1 MSMSTISISFPTRQ
15 NLNNFMNLINSFTG
29 YTLEGFYPD
38 LQKPQ
43 SGRIRITQALPHLQV
58 YVSYKAEG
66 SHVAIDMSY
75 VDQNFDPFKRQRVY
89 DHLLQ
94 LANWQGAGISR

>member
-1 MSMSTISISFPTRQ
+1 MAINIVFPMRE

-43 SGRIRITQALPHLQV
+43 SGRIRVSQALPFLQV
-58 YVSYKAEG
+58 YVSWKAEG
-66 SHVAIDMSY
+66 SHVSIDMGY
-75 VDQNFDPFKRQRVY
+75 VDQQFDPFKRQLVY

>member
-1 MSMSTISISFPTRQ
+1 MSTISISFPSRQ

-29 YTLEGFYPD
+29 YTLEGFFPD

-43 SGRIRITQALPHLQV
+43 SGRIRVTQGLPYLQV
-58 YVSYKAEG
+58 YVEWKAEG
-66 SHVAIDMSY
+66 SHVTLDMLN
-75 VDQNFDPFKRQRVY
+75 VDRFDPFKRQQVY